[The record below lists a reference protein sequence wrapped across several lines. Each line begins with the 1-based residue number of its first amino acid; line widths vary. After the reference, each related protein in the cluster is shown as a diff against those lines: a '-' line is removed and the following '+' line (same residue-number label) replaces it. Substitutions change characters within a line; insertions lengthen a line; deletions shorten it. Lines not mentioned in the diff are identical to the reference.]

1 MIQLLNQKSDEGHK
15 EATLNYNN
23 SVSDEY
29 ADRVVGQERAD
40 GGWGSSNFI
49 AHSDLNTEDRENLKN
64 DCL

>member
-40 GGWGSSNFI
+40 SGWGLPTSLPTVTS
-49 AHSDLNTEDRENLKN
+49 TLKIERT
-64 DCL
+64 